1 MDPVIVVGAGPV
13 GLALAL
19 ALTRHDVPVLVLD
32 ESSGAYE
39 PRPAR
44 TTVLSPDS
52 AAFAGRLLGT
62 SLSGT
67 GTRWTA
73 WRTLR
78 RRQSPRREELGDD
91 APLHLPQHELVH
103 GLRSALEAGGLARIV
118 TGCRLH
124 ALEQDADGVTAYTR
138 EPAGPAGP
146 TGPAGSQPGGG
157 AGSRPWRGS
166 HLVGCDGARSTVRKL
181 LDVRFPGRTA
191 VERHAVAALRTELPW
206 PGEAV
211 LYRGPR
217 AEEVLARPLPDK
229 VWRIDWLLPPRGDL
243 VTPEALVARIRD
255 TLTTWCGDI
264 PPYDLLDTGVHTVHH
279 RLARRWRSGRVFL
292 AGDAAHLL
300 GSLGTQELDEGLR
313 DAANLSWKLAL
324 ARHHG
329 ASETLLD
336 SYQAERRRSVGARLR
351 AADQALPLVR
361 AAGAWPAVR
370 RSLLPG
376 AGRGEESL
384 LTDGHLGR
392 GPLGAPPGY
401 AHSPLAPPPTEA
413 AAEVGTLPGEPVE
426 DVAVTAPDGAVARLR
441 ERLGGD
447 LLVLLVAPGTG
458 VWDRRHWMGAGLMP
472 RLAAAVA
479 ALPVPAE
486 LLVTEGYP
494 GAAAHTVLM
503 VRPDGHLVAALTGVD
518 PAELH
523 ACAETVRGGGGA
535 APAGGGA
542 VPGRAGT
549 GENGTAEKGGAQGVG
564 TAGTARTT
572 AGDGHPA
579 GAGDANAVT
588 PASAD
593 GVSSATGIRR

>member
-32 ESSGAYE
+32 EGSGAYE

-52 AAFAGRLLGT
+52 AAFTGRLLGT
-62 SLSGT
+62 SFSGA

-91 APLHLPQHELVH
+91 APLHLPQHALVH
-103 GLRSALEAGGLARIV
+103 GLRAALEAEDLARV
-118 TGCRLH
+118 ATGCRLH

-138 EPAGPAGP
+138 ESAGPAGRP
-146 TGPAGSQPGGG
+146 PAAGGG
-157 AGSRPWRGS
+157 SGSWRGS

-217 AEEVLARPLPDK
+217 GGEVLARPLPDG

-255 TLTTWCGDI
+255 TLTTWCGGV
-264 PPYDLLDTGVHTVHH
+264 PPYELLDTGVHTVHH
-279 RLARRWRSGRVFL
+279 RLARRWRSRRVFL

-329 ASETLLD
+329 ASEPLLD

-361 AAGAWPAVR
+361 SAGAWPAVR

-376 AGRGEESL
+376 AGRGQESL

-401 AHSPLAPPPTEA
+401 AHSPLTPAVTEA
-413 AAEVGTLPGEPVE
+413 SAEVGTLPGDPVE
-426 DVAVTAPDGAVARLR
+426 DVAVTAPDGSAARLR

-447 LLVLLVAPGTG
+447 LLVVLVAPGTG
-458 VWDRRHWMGAGLMP
+458 VWDRRHWLGAGLMP
-472 RLAAAVA
+472 RLAEAVA

-503 VRPDGHLVAALTGVD
+503 VRPDGRLVAAIPGVD

-523 ACAETVRGGGGA
+523 ACADIVRGGGGA
-535 APAGGGA
+535 AAPGSGA
-542 VPGRAGT
+542 VPGRAGADENGT
-549 GENGTAEKGGAQGVG
+549 GENGGAEGGG

-572 AGDGHPA
+572 AGDGDPS
-579 GAGDANAVT
+579 GAGDVGAVA

-593 GVSSATGIRR
+593 GVSSTTGTSR